1 MLNPKLT
8 LTALAFSLAACG
20 GTVGNAN
27 THGSLTA
34 LTAIAGQSV
43 HSELID
49 EAGDIVA
56 ELDYSQG
63 LTKIRVQGEA
73 GIVEKSAPIPA
84 EAAALMDA
92 AAYEKVLLT
101 VYKHENPTSPGE
113 GLENASE
120 KALWSGTKGEFCATQ
135 NGVDWW
141 ACIYWAAFLS

>member
-1 MLNPKLT
+1 MRVLIADKFE
-8 LTALAFSLAACG
+8 TAGVEGLRRIGCEVVIDPGKKGA
-20 GTVGNAN
+20 
-27 THGSLTA
+27 
-34 LTAIAGQSV
+34 
-43 HSELID
+43 ELI
-49 EAGDIVA
+49 AAVRAANPAILIVR
-56 ELDYSQG
+56 S
-63 LTKIRVQGEA
+63 TKVDG
-73 GIVEKSAPIPA
+73 
-84 EAAALMDA
+84 ALMDA